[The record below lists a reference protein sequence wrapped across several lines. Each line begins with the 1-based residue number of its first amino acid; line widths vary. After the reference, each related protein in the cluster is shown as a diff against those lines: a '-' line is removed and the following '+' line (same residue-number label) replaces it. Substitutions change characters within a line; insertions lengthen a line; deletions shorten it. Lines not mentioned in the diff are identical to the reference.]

1 MAQEL
6 NLAGRKLAQVALT
19 VKDLDRARIFY
30 RDTLG
35 LPLLFEAGH
44 MLFFDIGGPRLMV
57 GLAENADKPL
67 VGGTYIYF
75 EAPDLPA
82 LAPALKA
89 KGVQFIGNMETLQRT
104 PTHELKLQF
113 FKDPDGNEIGLMGM
127 VPKAA

>member
-6 NLAGRKLAQVALT
+6 NLAGRKLVQVALT
-19 VKDLDRARIFY
+19 VTDLDRARNFY

-44 MLFFDIGGPRLMV
+44 MLFFDAGGTRLMV
-57 GLAENADKPL
+57 GLAEQKDKP

-75 EAPDLPA
+75 DAPDVMILREG
-82 LAPALKA
+82 LKA
-89 KGVQFIGNMETLQRT
+89 RGVELIGNVETLQRT
-104 PTHELKLQF
+104 ETHELKLQF

-127 VPKAA
+127 VAKAA